1 MTRRTEKINAAIRAD
16 ISDIIKRRIKDPRL
30 GNLVSITEVITSG
43 DLKHARV
50 FISVLGSEEEKR
62 GSLACLLSAAGF
74 IRKEL
79 SERLTLRYVPE
90 LLFERDDSIEHG
102 SHVLDIIMKL
112 SDEEK

>member
-1 MTRRTEKINAAIRAD
+1 MTRRTEKINAAIQTD
-16 ISDIIKRRIKDPRL
+16 ISDIIRRLKDPRL
-30 GNLVSITEVITSG
+30 QNLISVTEVIISG

-62 GSLACLLSAAGF
+62 ESLKGLSSAAGF

-79 SERLTLRYVPE
+79 AERLTLRYVPE